1 MNSHTKQILIVA
13 ATILAGTLVVFV
25 FLLNQ
30 VDKQGNKLAEYTTAL
45 SEKNAQEAA
54 FIRVSRLVDET
65 EAERA
70 TLSGAF
76 FADESDSVSFLG
88 EIETFASAIG
98 LTLKTD
104 GLDKITL
111 PDSKQEAITMTFVYS
126 GSHDEVMN
134 FTRLLETIPYH
145 SQVESL
151 RINRDVSGS
160 WEGNLTLIITIKPS

>member
-1 MNSHTKQILIVA
+1 MNSHTKQILI
-13 ATILAGTLVVFV
+13 ATSVLFLGTLAVFV

-30 VDKQGNKLAEYTTAL
+30 VGKQGNKLEEYTKAL

-65 EAERA
+65 ETQRSALA
-70 TLSGAF
+70 NAF
-76 FADESDSVSFLG
+76 FADESDSIGFLG
-88 EIETFASAIG
+88 EIETFASSIG
-98 LTLKTD
+98 LKLKTD

-111 PDSKQEAITMTFVYS
+111 PGTKQEAITMTFVYS
-126 GSHDEVMN
+126 GNRDQVMD

-151 RINRDVSGS
+151 SISKNISGV
-160 WEGNLTLIITIKPS
+160 WEGNLTLIISIKPS